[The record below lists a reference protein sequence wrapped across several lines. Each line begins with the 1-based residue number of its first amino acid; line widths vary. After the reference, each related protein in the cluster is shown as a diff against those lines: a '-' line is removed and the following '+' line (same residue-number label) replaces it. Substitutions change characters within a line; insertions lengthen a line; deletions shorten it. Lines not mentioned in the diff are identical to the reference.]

1 MSFLSLSLDLS
12 KTVPSFSLHH
22 PEVAIHCLA
31 EMADSKETRL
41 HLYQLV
47 REGVLDDPGNESG
60 KFESYDEFTKNI
72 YPRCYWAQRGGVFLA
87 LAGTAWVGLSCI
99 TTQGKTGH
107 NGLTVVTRAYRG
119 KGIATLLKKRIIAY
133 GVAHNLSR
141 IMTRVAETNQAMLA
155 INQKL
160 GFTPTLP
167 PSP

>member
-60 KFESYDEFTKNI
+60 KFESYDEFAKNI
-72 YPRCYWAQRGGVFLA
+72 YPRCYWGPARRSLF
-87 LAGTAWVGLSCI
+87 GLSRD
-99 TTQGKTGH
+99 GLGWVKLHHHTGENRAQWV
-107 NGLTVVTRAYRG
+107 NGRDPG
-119 KGIATLLKKRIIAY
+119 
-133 GVAHNLSR
+133 LS
-141 IMTRVAETNQAMLA
+141 
-155 INQKL
+155 
-160 GFTPTLP
+160 G
-167 PSP
+167 